1 MSQRVEAP
9 PEFAGTLFDVTI
21 MLPEGKR
28 TADIDPV
35 SLQAAGI
42 PAQHLDHLIRLL
54 GAGQPAKVKGAVP
67 WARATQIGERFGR
80 TGVNVAIS
88 RSLSI
93 RTLAS
98 DGLETCPACDVRVKM
113 PATRQCP
120 ACKVFVD
127 KMSPEFQEQRK
138 LADSVRAVREAEEAS
153 SSALKAE
160 KQRLDSL
167 ISEYHASIHR
177 ELGPKYVLV
186 RKKGLF
192 EGPVRQLIA
201 AGSVLSL
208 GAMFAAGYWV
218 SANFVHGAK
227 PEPGV
232 PETPAVAAVNRLLEQ
247 LNLKTRHSEPVG
259 GALVTT
265 PVESLLRAADGSR
278 LTLRSLSLERAV
290 EAALNDKSHTG
301 PAAKEATDGAAGDKS
316 AIPAISVPMQSKLL
330 LAAGF
335 ARGLAEMGQTARAQD
350 VVRALKDA
358 PELATDPLAAPAVR
372 RADLEVQAWSMQ
384 SLPEPRARQA
394 AALLRQATAAIAD
407 PVERV
412 TALSRVGAI
421 TARHPQLPADISRSF
436 LASASEIAKG
446 IADVRLRTA
455 ATGESTVATAE
466 AHTAESTAGLT
477 SGLRTQA
484 RAGADQVEKLV
495 RQAPEDASRV
505 RLLAIDYRLRQ
516 QLGDSEKANASIDA
530 ALARIAKLENPAD
543 RASALRGVAQLA
555 GATAADRVNATVT
568 ATAAAVATSAAA
580 SAPTEPAASLERARA
595 RAQLALACAEVGLSG
610 QADRLAQQALATTG
624 LSPADAA
631 VVLAELMVQR
641 DLTAAKQAQA
651 AGRYAEAEALLQ
663 RIAGYLR

>member
-113 PATRQCP
+113 PANRQCP

-127 KMSPEFQEQRK
+127 RMSPEFQEQRK
-138 LADSVRAVREAEEAS
+138 LADSVRAVREAEEATS
-153 SSALKAE
+153 NAEKAE
-160 KQRLDSL
+160 KQRVESL

-177 ELGPKYVLV
+177 ELGPKYQLV
-186 RKKGLF
+186 RKKGLL

-201 AGSVLSL
+201 AGTVVSL

-218 SANFVHGAK
+218 SANVMHRPK

-232 PETPAVAAVNRLLEQ
+232 PESPVVAVIGQVLEQ
-247 LNLKTRHSEPVG
+247 LNLKSKRNEPVG
-259 GALVTT
+259 GPLVTT
-265 PVESLLRAADGSR
+265 PVESLLRGPDGSR
-278 LTLRSLSLERAV
+278 LTLRSLALERAV
-290 EAALNDKSHTG
+290 EAALADRGHGSRD
-301 PAAKEATDGAAGDKS
+301 AADAAGSDK
-316 AIPAISVPMQSKLL
+316 AVVPTISVPMQTKLL
-330 LAAGF
+330 LAANF
-335 ARGLAEMGQTARAQD
+335 ARGLAEMGQTARALD
-350 VVRALKDA
+350 VVKALKDA
-358 PELATDPLAAPAVR
+358 PELAIDPVAAPAVR
-372 RADLEVQAWSMQ
+372 LADFEVQAWSMQ
-384 SLPEPRARQA
+384 SLPEARARQA
-394 AALLRQATAAIAD
+394 AALLRQAIAAVAD
-407 PVERV
+407 PAERV
-412 TALSRVGAI
+412 TALSRTGAI
-421 TARHPQLPADISRSF
+421 TARHSQLPVDISRSF
-436 LASASEIAKG
+436 LAAASEGTKG
-446 IADVRLRTA
+446 IADARIRAV
-455 ATGESTVATAE
+455 ATGEWAIASAE
-466 AHTAESTAGLT
+466 AYAAESTSEVK
-477 SGLRTQA
+477 SGMRTQA

-495 RQAPEDASRV
+495 KQAADEASRA

-516 QLGDSEKANASIDA
+516 QLGESEKANASIDA
-530 ALARIAKLENPAD
+530 ALARVAKVENLAD
-543 RASALRGVAQLA
+543 RAGALRVIAQLA
-555 GATAADRVNATVT
+555 GPTVSERVGNAAAAIMVAANATPAAD
-568 ATAAAVATSAAA
+568 AAPDAKTS
-580 SAPTEPAASLERARA
+580 LDRARA
-595 RAQLALACAEVGLSG
+595 RMLVALIQAELGQTG
-610 QADRLAQQALATTG
+610 QADRLGQQAQTTVG
-624 LSPADAA
+624 LSPGDA
-631 VVLAELMVQR
+631 VTVLAELMLQR
-641 DLTAAKQAQA
+641 DLTAAKLLQA

>member
-21 MLPEGKR
+21 MLPQGKR

-113 PATRQCP
+113 PANRQCP

-153 SSALKAE
+153 SSAQKAE

-177 ELGPKYVLV
+177 ELGPKYVLI

-192 EGPVRQLIA
+192 EGPLRQSIA
-201 AGSVLSL
+201 VGSALSL
-208 GAMFAAGYWV
+208 VAMFAAGYWV
-218 SANFVHGAK
+218 SANFVHGAR

-232 PETPAVAAVNRLLEQ
+232 PESPAVAAVNRLLEQ
-247 LNLKTRHSEPVG
+247 LNLKDRRSEPVG

-290 EAALNDKSHTG
+290 EAALNDKSHSARE
-301 PAAKEATDGAAGDKS
+301 PADAADKPAVA
-316 AIPAISVPMQSKLL
+316 AIPTISVPMQSKLL

-335 ARGLAEMGQTARAQD
+335 TRGLADMGQTARAQD
-350 VVRALKDA
+350 LVRALKDA

-372 RADLEVQAWSMQ
+372 LADLEVQAWSMQ
-384 SLPEPRARQA
+384 SLPEPRARQVA
-394 AALLRQATAAIAD
+394 TLLRQATAAIAD
-407 PVERV
+407 PAERV

-421 TARHPQLPADISRSF
+421 AARHAQLPADIQRSF
-436 LASASEIAKG
+436 LAAAAEAAKA
-446 IADVRLRTA
+446 IADARLRAA
-455 ATGESTVATAE
+455 ATGEWAVATAE
-466 AHTAESTAGLT
+466 AHAAESTAGLT
-477 SGLRTQA
+477 AGLRTQA
-484 RAGADQVEKLV
+484 RTAADQVEKLV
-495 RQAPEDASRV
+495 KQAPDDASRA
-505 RLLAIDYRLRQ
+505 RLQAIDYRLRQ
-516 QLGDSEKANASIDA
+516 QLGDNEKAGVSIEA
-530 ALARIAKLENPAD
+530 ALARVLKLDNPAD
-543 RASALRGVAQLA
+543 RAGALRGVAQLA
-555 GATAADRVNATVT
+555 GAAAADRINAAVSTT
-568 ATAAAVATSAAA
+568 ATAIAA
-580 SAPTEPAASLERARA
+580 SAGAGNSPADPGASLERARA
-595 RAQLALACAEVGLSG
+595 RAQLALTCAEVGLSS
-610 QADRLAQQALATTG
+610 QADRLGQQALATTG
-624 LSPADAA
+624 LGAADAA
-631 VVLAELMVQR
+631 ILLAELMMQR
-641 DLTAAKQAQA
+641 DLASARLAQA

>member
-113 PATRQCP
+113 PANRQCP

-127 KMSPEFQEQRK
+127 RMSPEFQEQRK
-138 LADSVRAVREAEEAS
+138 LADSVRAVREAEEATA
-153 SSALKAE
+153 SAQKAE
-160 KQRLDSL
+160 KQRVESL

-177 ELGPKYVLV
+177 ELGPKYQLV
-186 RKKGLF
+186 RKKGLL

-201 AGSVLSL
+201 AGTVVSL

-218 SANFVHGAK
+218 SANVMHRPK

-232 PETPAVAAVNRLLEQ
+232 PESPVVAVIGQVLEQ
-247 LNLKTRHSEPVG
+247 LNLKSKRNEPVG
-259 GALVTT
+259 GPLVTT
-265 PVESLLRAADGSR
+265 PVESLLRGPDGSR
-278 LTLRSLSLERAV
+278 LTLRSLALERAV
-290 EAALNDKSHTG
+290 EAALADRGHGSRD
-301 PAAKEATDGAAGDKS
+301 AADAAGSDK
-316 AIPAISVPMQSKLL
+316 AVVPTISVPMQTKLL
-330 LAAGF
+330 LAANF
-335 ARGLAEMGQTARAQD
+335 ARGLAEMGQTARALD
-350 VVRALKDA
+350 VVKALKDA
-358 PELATDPLAAPAVR
+358 PELAIDPVAAPAVR
-372 RADLEVQAWSMQ
+372 LADFEVQAWSMQ
-384 SLPEPRARQA
+384 SLPEARARQA
-394 AALLRQATAAIAD
+394 AALLRQAVAAVAD
-407 PVERV
+407 PAERV
-412 TALSRVGAI
+412 TALSRTGAI
-421 TARHPQLPADISRSF
+421 AARHSQLPADISRSF
-436 LASASEIAKG
+436 LAAASEGAKG
-446 IADVRLRTA
+446 IADARIRSA
-455 ATGESTVATAE
+455 ATAE
-466 AHTAESTAGLT
+466 WAIASAEAHAAESTSEVK
-477 SGLRTQA
+477 SGMRTQA

-495 RQAPEDASRV
+495 KQAADEASRA

-516 QLGDSEKANASIDA
+516 QLGESEKANASIDA
-530 ALARIAKLENPAD
+530 ALARVAKVENLAD
-543 RASALRGVAQLA
+543 RAGALRVIVQLA
-555 GATAADRVNATVT
+555 GPTANERVGNAAAAIAAAANAPPAAD
-568 ATAAAVATSAAA
+568 AAPDAKTS
-580 SAPTEPAASLERARA
+580 LDRARA
-595 RAQLALACAEVGLSG
+595 RMLLALIQAELGQTG
-610 QADRLAQQALATTG
+610 QADRLGQQAQTTAG
-624 LSPADAA
+624 LSPGDA
-631 VVLAELMVQR
+631 VTVLAELMLQR
-641 DLTAAKQAQA
+641 DLTAAKLLQA

>member
-113 PATRQCP
+113 PANRQCP

-127 KMSPEFQEQRK
+127 RMSPEFQEQRK
-138 LADSVRAVREAEEAS
+138 LADSVRAVREAEEATS
-153 SSALKAE
+153 NAEKAE
-160 KQRLDSL
+160 KQRVESL

-177 ELGPKYVLV
+177 ELGPKYQLV
-186 RKKGLF
+186 RKKGLL

-201 AGSVLSL
+201 AGTVVSL

-218 SANFVHGAK
+218 SANVVHRPK

-232 PETPAVAAVNRLLEQ
+232 PESPVVAVIGQVLEQ
-247 LNLKTRHSEPVG
+247 LNLKSKRNEPVG
-259 GALVTT
+259 GPLVTT
-265 PVESLLRAADGSR
+265 PVESLLRGPDGSR
-278 LTLRSLSLERAV
+278 LSLRSLALERAV
-290 EAALNDKSHTG
+290 EAALADRGHG
-301 PAAKEATDGAAGDKS
+301 GRDAADAAGSDK
-316 AIPAISVPMQSKLL
+316 AVVPTISVPMQTKLL
-330 LAAGF
+330 LAANF
-335 ARGLAEMGQTARAQD
+335 ARGLAEMGQTARALD
-350 VVRALKDA
+350 VVKALKDA
-358 PELATDPLAAPAVR
+358 PELAIDPVAAPAVR
-372 RADLEVQAWSMQ
+372 LADFEVQAWSMQ
-384 SLPEPRARQA
+384 SLPEARARQA
-394 AALLRQATAAIAD
+394 AALLRQAVAAVAD
-407 PVERV
+407 PAERV
-412 TALSRVGAI
+412 TALSRAGAI
-421 TARHPQLPADISRSF
+421 AARHSQRPADISRLF
-436 LASASEIAKG
+436 LVAASEGTKG
-446 IADVRLRTA
+446 IADARIRAA
-455 ATGESTVATAE
+455 ATGEWAIASAE
-466 AHTAESTAGLT
+466 AYAAESTSEVK
-477 SGLRTQA
+477 SGMRTQA

-495 RQAPEDASRV
+495 KQAADEASRV

-516 QLGDSEKANASIDA
+516 QLGESEKANASIDA
-530 ALARIAKLENPAD
+530 ALARVAKVENLAD
-543 RASALRGVAQLA
+543 RAGALRVIAQLA
-555 GATAADRVNATVT
+555 GPTASERVGNA
-568 ATAAAVATSAAA
+568 AAAIAAVAN
-580 SAPTEPAASLERARA
+580 APPAADATPDAKTSLDRARA
-595 RAQLALACAEVGLSG
+595 RMLVALIQAELGQTG
-610 QADRLAQQALATTG
+610 QADRLGQQAQTTAG
-624 LSPADAA
+624 LSPGDA
-631 VVLAELMVQR
+631 VTVLAELMLQR
-641 DLTAAKQAQA
+641 DLTAAKLLQA